1 MLVPISEQ
9 VFIPIHRIERI
20 SFFGTTA
27 TVKIEGQRD
36 PERLENEDA
45 QRLMKFVRSLP
56 GLCEKPDTG
65 GKARR

>member
-27 TVKIEGQRD
+27 HVKIDGQREA
-36 PERLENEDA
+36 ERLEDEDA